1 MAKSKISKESVFKE
15 VRKAGKKGKRLSA
28 KSKIPFLEQ
37 LENERKIKK
46 IGSKYYATEI
56 FPRPEEIYEDVERA
70 AENGTVLLPL
80 DVHVAQHLIR
90 EGKIKKSG
98 KRYYHWRLVSPGI
111 SKESVF
117 KEVRKAGKN
126 GKKLSEKSKL
136 PFLEQLENER
146 KIKKIGSK
154 YYATEIF
161 PRPEEIYEEAKRAA
175 ENGTV
180 LLPLDVHVAQHLI
193 GEGKI
198 KKSGRKYYYW
208 RFAPLTQKDV
218 ITRLLDDGILK
229 RSGRR
234 YIVVTKPVERPLPR
248 PSEVPSFSEFAETLQ
263 NIYLRKARGYRQG
276 VNILSLIEA
285 LTSEM
290 DISEALA
297 KKWILELP
305 RTFVGVVDLRPFPG
319 EPGLKL
325 EDGTEVSRIYLE
337 RGIVGL

>member
-1 MAKSKISKESVFKE
+1 MAKSKISKESVFRE
-15 VRKAGKKGKRLSA
+15 VRKTGKKGKRLSA
-28 KSKIPFLEQ
+28 KSKMPFLEQ
-37 LENERKIKK
+37 LEREGEIKK
-46 IGSKYYATEI
+46 IDSKYYATEI
-56 FPRPEEIYEDVERA
+56 IPRPEEIYEEVERA

-80 DVHVAQHLIR
+80 DVYVAQHLIR

-98 KRYYHWRLVSPGI
+98 K
-111 SKESVF
+111 
-117 KEVRKAGKN
+117 
-126 GKKLSEKSKL
+126 
-136 PFLEQLENER
+136 
-146 KIKKIGSK
+146 
-154 YYATEIF
+154 
-161 PRPEEIYEEAKRAA
+161 
-175 ENGTV
+175 
-180 LLPLDVHVAQHLI
+180 
-193 GEGKI
+193 
-198 KKSGRKYYYW
+198 KYYYW

-218 ITRLLDDGILK
+218 IARLLSDGILR
-229 RSGRR
+229 RSGRK
-234 YIVVTKPVERPLPR
+234 YVIVVGPGERPLPR
-248 PSEVPSFSEFAETLQ
+248 PLEVPSFSEFAETLQ